1 MTEIKK
7 SPFNILFVDDE
18 EKTRKYFV
26 KGLEKEFNI
35 LTAESVDEAKKIIE
49 EKHNEIAVVI
59 TDQRMP
65 GGNGVKL
72 LQHLR
77 EEYPQIIRLLT
88 TAYSDLTDA
97 IECVNKGE
105 ILRYIQKPWDYDM
118 LKHELGQAIDLF
130 EIKKERNELL
140 HEKMMVK
147 RRMTKID
154 RAQQLILL
162 AKTMNYIRFA
172 DLAMQ
177 DFIGRFATIK
187 NNNEEQNWQD
197 FELGNNDLLET
208 LFLLEV
214 VEKVNNK
221 IPFNQNYQFEN
232 TINSKQIL
240 AIVEELAKLD
250 NIALNNN
257 SVVEIGEV
265 AINEYGF
272 KIATEELLKHIAKI
286 SNEFSFKIANLDNA
300 AANNQIALEFVI
312 AKGDKTDN
320 DNIFFAPPIQKD
332 KVESYTSLLVCYLL
346 IHHHGGTMEVR
357 NEGDKIEYS
366 IYLPKNPLSM
376 IDDKKISAED
386 LDDMLLAVIMGDI

>member
-154 RAQQLILL
+154 RARQLILL
-162 AKTMNYIRFA
+162 AKTMNYLRFA

-320 DNIFFAPPIQKD
+320 GNIFFAPPIQKD

>member
-257 SVVEIGEV
+257 SVAEIGEV

-320 DNIFFAPPIQKD
+320 DNIFFVPPIQKD

-366 IYLPKNPLSM
+366 IYLPKNPLSV

>member
-1 MTEIKK
+1 MTEIRK
-7 SPFNILFVDDE
+7 SPFTILFVDDE
-18 EKTRKYFV
+18 EMARKYFA
-26 KGLEKEFNI
+26 KGLEKNFNI

-72 LQHLR
+72 LQYLR
-77 EEYPQIIRLLT
+77 ENYPPIIRLLT

-97 IECVNKGE
+97 IDCVNKGE

-140 HEKMMVK
+140 HEKMMVR

-154 RAQQLILL
+154 RARQLILL

-177 DFIGRFATIK
+177 NFIRQFATIK
-187 NNNEEQNWQD
+187 NNNQEQDWKD

-208 LFLLEV
+208 LFLLEI
-214 VEKVNNK
+214 VEKVSNK

-232 TINSKQIL
+232 NVNSKQIL
-240 AIVEELAKLD
+240 AIAEELTKLD
-250 NIALNNN
+250 NVTLNNS
-257 SVVEIGEV
+257 SVAEIGEI
-265 AINEYGF
+265 AINDYGF
-272 KIATEELLKHIAKI
+272 RTAVEELLKHIAKI
-286 SNEFSFKIANLDNA
+286 SNQSSLKIYAVKNDQAVLSFQVT
-300 AANNQIALEFVI
+300 NNYKAE
-312 AKGDKTDN
+312 N
-320 DNIFFAPPIQKD
+320 DNIFFASPAHKD
-332 KVESYTSLLVCYLL
+332 KVDLYSSLLISYLL
-346 IHHHGGTMEVR
+346 IHHHGGKMEIK
-357 NEGDKIEYS
+357 NEGDKIEYL
-366 IYLPKNPLSM
+366 IYLPKNPQAATPQNGFS
-376 IDDKKISAED
+376 SED
-386 LDDMLLAVIMGDI
+386 LDDMLLAVIMGDV

>member
-1 MTEIKK
+1 MTEIRK
-7 SPFNILFVDDE
+7 SPFTILFVDDE
-18 EKTRKYFV
+18 EMARKYFA
-26 KGLEKEFNI
+26 KGLEKNFNI

-72 LQHLR
+72 LQYLR
-77 EEYPQIIRLLT
+77 ENYPPIIRLLT

-97 IECVNKGE
+97 IDCVNKGE

-140 HEKMMVK
+140 HEKMMVR

-154 RAQQLILL
+154 RARQLILL

-177 DFIGRFATIK
+177 NFIRQFATIK
-187 NNNEEQNWQD
+187 NNNQEQDWKD

-208 LFLLEV
+208 LFLLEI
-214 VEKVNNK
+214 VEKISNK

-232 TINSKQIL
+232 NVNSKQIL
-240 AIVEELAKLD
+240 AIAEELTKLD
-250 NIALNNN
+250 NVTLNNS
-257 SVVEIGEV
+257 SVAEIGEI
-265 AINEYGF
+265 AINDYGF
-272 KIATEELLKHIAKI
+272 RTAVEGLLKHIAKI
-286 SNEFSFKIANLDNA
+286 SNQSSLKIYITESDQTALSFQVT
-300 AANNQIALEFVI
+300 NNYKAE
-312 AKGDKTDN
+312 N
-320 DNIFFAPPIQKD
+320 NNIFFVSPAHKD
-332 KVESYTSLLVCYLL
+332 KVDLYSSLLISYLL
-346 IHHHGGTMEVR
+346 IYHHGGKIEIK
-357 NEGDKIEYS
+357 NEGDKIEYL
-366 IYLPKNPLSM
+366 IYLPKNPQAATPQNGFS
-376 IDDKKISAED
+376 SED
-386 LDDMLLAVIMGDI
+386 LDDMLLAVIMGDV

>member
-154 RAQQLILL
+154 RARQLILL
-162 AKTMNYIRFA
+162 AKTMNYLRFA

-272 KIATEELLKHIAKI
+272 KIAMEELLKHIAKI

-320 DNIFFAPPIQKD
+320 DNIFFVPPIQKD

-366 IYLPKNPLSM
+366 IYLPKNPLSV

>member
-18 EKTRKYFV
+18 EKARKYFV

-35 LTAESVDEAKKIIE
+35 LTAESVDEARKIID

-72 LQHLR
+72 LQYLR
-77 EEYPQIIRLLT
+77 EEYPHIIRLLT

-97 IECVNKGE
+97 IDCVNKGE

-118 LKHELGQAIDLF
+118 LKHELTQALDLF

-147 RRMTKID
+147 RRMIKVD
-154 RAQQLILL
+154 RARQLILL

-172 DLAMQ
+172 DLATQ
-177 DFIGRFATIK
+177 NFIGQFATIK
-187 NNNEEQNWQD
+187 NNNQKQDWKD

-221 IPFNQNYQFEN
+221 IPFNQNYDFGNVFNANQIGEL
-232 TINSKQIL
+232 ILSKAAEQN
-240 AIVEELAKLD
+240 IVLTNK
-250 NIALNNN
+250 
-257 SVVEIGEV
+257 SVAEIGEIKLNNYSFEI
-265 AINEYGF
+265 AI
-272 KIATEELLKHIAKI
+272 TTLLAHIAKI
-286 SNEFSFKIANLDNA
+286 AGEVKLQIEVGVDNQIKIALQFFGVD
-300 AANNQIALEFVI
+300 
-312 AKGDKTDN
+312 AK
-320 DNIFFAPPIQKD
+320 DNIFFVSPTNKD
-332 KVESYTSLLVCYLL
+332 EAGSHINLLIAYLL
-346 IHHHGGTMEVR
+346 IGHHGGR
-357 NEGDKIEYS
+357 IETVSDDGQSEYL
-366 IYLPKNPLSM
+366 IYLPKNNG
-376 IDDKKISAED
+376 IDAPARNVSPED
-386 LDDMLLAVIMGDI
+386 LDDILLLVVMSDV

>member
-154 RAQQLILL
+154 RARQLILL
-162 AKTMNYIRFA
+162 AKTMNYLRFA

-257 SVVEIGEV
+257 SVAEIGEV

-272 KIATEELLKHIAKI
+272 KIAMEELLKHIAKI

-320 DNIFFAPPIQKD
+320 DNIFFVPPIQKD

-366 IYLPKNPLSM
+366 IYLPKNPLSV

>member
-7 SPFNILFVDDE
+7 SPYTILFVDDE
-18 EKTRKYFV
+18 EKARKYFA
-26 KGLEKEFNI
+26 KGLEKDFNI
-35 LTAESVDEAKKIIE
+35 ITAESVDEASKIIE
-49 EKHNEIAVVI
+49 EKHTEIAVVI

-97 IECVNKGE
+97 IDCVNKGE

-147 RRMTKID
+147 RRITKID
-154 RAQQLILL
+154 RARQLILL
-162 AKTMNYIRFA
+162 AKTMSYIRFA
-172 DLAMQ
+172 DLATQ
-177 DFIGRFATIK
+177 NFIGRFATIK

-240 AIVEELAKLD
+240 AIVEELVKLD
-250 NIALNNN
+250 NITLNNN
-257 SVVEIGEV
+257 SVAEIGEV
-265 AINEYGF
+265 KINEYGF

-286 SNEFSFKIANLDNA
+286 SNEFSFKIDV
-300 AANNQIALEFVI
+300 AANNQILLELVI
-312 AKGDKTDN
+312 ANNNKIDN
-320 DNIFFAPPIQKD
+320 GNIFFVPPIQKD
-332 KVESYTSLLVCYLL
+332 KVESYTSLLICYLL
-346 IHHHGGTMEVR
+346 IHHHGGKMEVR
-357 NEGDKIEYS
+357 NEGDKIEYL
-366 IYLPKNPLSM
+366 IYLPKNPKAS
-376 IDDKKISAED
+376 ISKNNFLPED
-386 LDDMLLAVIMGDI
+386 LDDMLLAVALGDA